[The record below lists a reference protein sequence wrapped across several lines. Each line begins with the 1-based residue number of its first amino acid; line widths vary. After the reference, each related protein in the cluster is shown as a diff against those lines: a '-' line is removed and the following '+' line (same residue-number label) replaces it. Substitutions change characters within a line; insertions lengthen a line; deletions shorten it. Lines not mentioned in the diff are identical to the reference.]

1 MCSGPYLTAASL
13 TRLLR
18 SKHAATRSLACPPPA
33 KLQPTNLQALTVL
46 TNLRKIC
53 NHPTLYTPEGGPGG
67 DSSGEQGDEAQGFD
81 ATESGGNSGRGFCGN
96 QKVGR
101 VACCHEAA
109 FAPAGKMAA
118 LGVLLHESLV
128 TAGERVVVV
137 SQSTAALDL
146 VQVGG
151 WMRGRPS
158 GCWPCVS
165 SLGQLSG

>member
-67 DSSGEQGDEAQGFD
+67 DSSGKHDDDEAQGFD
-81 ATESGGNSGRGFCGN
+81 PAESGGHSGEVCVATKRCAGWYAVM
-96 QKVGR
+96 QLLLR
-101 VACCHEAA
+101 LQARWRRWACCCTRA
-109 FAPAGKMAA
+109 
-118 LGVLLHESLV
+118 
-128 TAGERVVVV
+128 
-137 SQSTAALDL
+137 
-146 VQVGG
+146 
-151 WMRGRPS
+151 W
-158 GCWPCVS
+158 
-165 SLGQLSG
+165 